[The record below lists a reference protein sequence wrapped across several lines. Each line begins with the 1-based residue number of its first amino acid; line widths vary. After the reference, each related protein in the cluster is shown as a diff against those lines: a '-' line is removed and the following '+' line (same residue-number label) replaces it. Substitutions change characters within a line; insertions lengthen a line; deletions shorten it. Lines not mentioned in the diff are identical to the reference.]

1 MPNVECHHHFFERR
15 VSGPL
20 SNAIDRDFHLS
31 CPTHHSGEGVRGGH
45 AQIVVAVA
53 TQHGFID
60 VGDVVADAL
69 DEVKILVGVREPG
82 GVGHVNRGRAGLD
95 DFFHDFVHVVEVGS
109 AGIFHE
115 VLDVVGE
122 LSRVFHGTHPNL
134 KRLLFRHAQLVL
146 KVIFAHAKPGVNP
159 ATFSRFQGFRRHLNV
174 FLAST
179 GESANGHS
187 LDLSGEGLY
196 RLKIA
201 RRTNGESSFDNVHAE
216 VSKGVGNG
224 QFLLHAQSHAW
235 ALFAISERRIEDQNL
250 VLLVHAVLWPL
261 GAMNPARLL
270 YFSLPQGRKV
280 RSSSTLDSFVAL
292 NSDLYAL
299 PDGWE
304 EPEGFAELL
313 SYIREHNPTANLS
326 RLRYAFFVAEEG
338 HRGQTRQSGEPYITH
353 PLAVATIVAEL
364 RMDEDSICAALLHDV
379 LEDTTVSRESIEE
392 SFGAG
397 ILHLVDGVTKLKFRQ
412 QEALTERQRQAAKS
426 AAAAETLRKML
437 LAMAEDVRVMVI
449 KLADRLHNMRTLDA
463 MAADKRLRIASETLD
478 IYAPLAARLGI
489 WQIKWQ
495 LEDLSFKYLHPKEFQ
510 EITELVNKKREVRE
524 EELREAVV
532 ILKDRLHGRG
542 LKNIEINGRPK
553 HLYSIFNKIV
563 KHGFKFEEILDL
575 LAMRVV
581 VEEISDCYLAL
592 GIVHEAWVPIPAYF
606 ADYIAKPKPNGYQS
620 LHTKVLGPHGDPL
633 EVQIRTHEMHQVAE
647 YGVAAHWAYK
657 ESGDAAGQK
666 EGKFTALRSQ
676 LFDWSTDHRMSS
688 DFLRSLTT
696 DLFSEQVFAFTPK
709 GDVLDL
715 PQGSTPIDF
724 AFRVHT
730 NLGTTLVGAKINGQI
745 VPLGTELKNGD
756 VVELITRSNAQP
768 SLDWMEH
775 VKSAHARSKLR
786 TYFRKRNREENILRG
801 REALEREVRSQ
812 SMDPK
817 DVMGEERLLKVVP
830 EFKDCETVAD
840 LFAKIGEGLQSPLS
854 VANRLRGLL
863 PKQTGPEI
871 LNASSR
877 TREQSVM
884 KLSGGVDN
892 VMYKRGKCCDP
903 LPGEDVVGYV
913 TRGRGIII
921 HRQLCSNVVALEQ
934 AGDDRFLPIQWDP
947 EEGAYFTANLR
958 IISMNRQGLLMDIT
972 TIFGESKTN
981 VVQASIKTL
990 PNQTAVID
998 VTVDV
1003 GNIAHLNLLTTKIGN
1018 FSDVIS
1024 VLRTFGKKR

>member
-1 MPNVECHHHFFERR
+1 MLAIAEC
-15 VSGPL
+15 
-20 SNAIDRDFHLS
+20 
-31 CPTHHSGEGVRGGH
+31 
-45 AQIVVAVA
+45 
-53 TQHGFID
+53 
-60 VGDVVADAL
+60 
-69 DEVKILVGVREPG
+69 
-82 GVGHVNRGRAGLD
+82 
-95 DFFHDFVHVVEVGS
+95 
-109 AGIFHE
+109 
-115 VLDVVGE
+115 
-122 LSRVFHGTHPNL
+122 
-134 KRLLFRHAQLVL
+134 
-146 KVIFAHAKPGVNP
+146 
-159 ATFSRFQGFRRHLNV
+159 
-174 FLAST
+174 
-179 GESANGHS
+179 
-187 LDLSGEGLY
+187 
-196 RLKIA
+196 
-201 RRTNGESSFDNVHAE
+201 
-216 VSKGVGNG
+216 
-224 QFLLHAQSHAW
+224 
-235 ALFAISERRIEDQNL
+235 RIEDQNL
-250 VLLVHAVLWPL
+250 VLLFHALLWP
-261 GAMNPARLL
+261 GEAVIPAPLL
-270 YFSLPQGRKV
+270 YFSIPISLKPRA
-280 RSSSTLDSFVAL
+280 SSTLEPSVAL
-292 NSDLYAL
+292 NPDLYAL

-313 SYIREHNPTANLS
+313 TYIREHNPTANV
-326 RLRYAFFVAEEG
+326 RKLRFAFFVAEEG

-379 LEDTTVSRESIEE
+379 LEDTDVSRETIEK
-392 SFGAG
+392 SFGPG
-397 ILHLVDGVTKLKFRQ
+397 VLHLVDGVTKLKFRQ
-412 QEALTERQRQAAKS
+412 QEVLTERQRQAAKS

-449 KLADRLHNMRTLDA
+449 KLADRLHNMRTLDH

-532 ILKDRLHGRG
+532 ILKDRLHARG

-581 VEEISDCYLAL
+581 VQEISDCYLAL

-657 ESGDAAGQK
+657 ESGDTASQK
-666 EGKFTALRSQ
+666 EGKFTTLRSQ

-730 NLGTTLVGAKINGQI
+730 NLGTTLVGAKVNGQI

-786 TYFRKRNREENILRG
+786 TYFRKRNREENIFRG

-812 SMDPK
+812 KMDPK
-817 DVMGEERLLKVVP
+817 DVMGEERLLKIVP
-830 EFKDCETVAD
+830 EFKDCETVND

-863 PKQTGPEI
+863 PKQAGPEI

-884 KLSGGVDN
+884 KLSGLVDN

-934 AGDDRFLPIQWDP
+934 SGDERFIPIQWDP
-947 EEGAYFTANLR
+947 EEGTYFTANLR
-958 IISMNRQGLLMDIT
+958 VISMNRQGLLMDIT

-1003 GNIAHLNLLTTKIGN
+1003 GNLAHLNLLMTKIGN

-1024 VLRTFGKKR
+1024 VLRTFGRKK